1 MVIGKVSSTGAPGIT
16 LNQQSKP
23 ASGSSFNQSVTLS
36 ANTPVD
42 LGTFAGKPL
51 EMQIFNGGGYEWS
64 GAIRIQ
70 EPASGSQVTPE
81 QAAAAYAAQSYT
93 EAEYSQGQNVTSV
106 VELLYLMNKGT
117 LSTDQVNS
125 LMNQQYNITP
135 SEVTD
140 ALTRLGIN
148 PNEPF
153 TVNGQKY
160 SYNTQNNNFE
170 KVVD

>member
-1 MVIGKVSSTGAPGIT
+1 MKIGDVSSTTGMYGASTNQKPG
-16 LNQQSKP
+16 
-23 ASGSSFNQSVTLS
+23 GSDSMFNQSVTLA
-36 ANTPVD
+36 ANTPID

-117 LSTDQVNS
+117 LSTDEVNS
-125 LMNQQYNITP
+125 LVNQQHNITP

-148 PNEPF
+148 SNEPF

-160 SYNTQNNNFE
+160 SYNPENNNFE
-170 KVVD
+170 KAD